1 MILFV
6 TTTLILK
13 YNQVIFENY
22 FSTFTIFVLS
32 FLRLLPISTESISS
46 LNRVISSKY
55 AVDTIY
61 DEIINLEVNEKKIK
75 DSFGDKFFF
84 ESIHFE
90 NVKFHYDTRKTI
102 INGIN
107 FKIEKNSFTG
117 ISGRSGSGKTTLV
130 NLIMGKLV
138 QSGGSIKIND
148 TDNKLNIHSFQNRV
162 SYIQQNPFIFE
173 GTLKE
178 NICIS
183 KDINYKKFLD
193 SLAQSELL
201 DFYNENKDK
210 SFGDRGIQ
218 LSGGQRQRI
227 AIARAFYHDRN
238 ILILDEFTNQLDYQT
253 EKNILDY
260 VKSLKK
266 IKTIILITHNRE
278 ILERCDQVINL

>member
-90 NVKFHYDTRKTI
+90 NVKFVEKELEKHLNKPRRI
-102 INGIN
+102 VING
-107 FKIEKNSFTG
+107 
-117 ISGRSGSGKTTLV
+117 
-130 NLIMGKLV
+130 
-138 QSGGSIKIND
+138 
-148 TDNKLNIHSFQNRV
+148 
-162 SYIQQNPFIFE
+162 
-173 GTLKE
+173 
-178 NICIS
+178 
-183 KDINYKKFLD
+183 
-193 SLAQSELL
+193 
-201 DFYNENKDK
+201 
-210 SFGDRGIQ
+210 
-218 LSGGQRQRI
+218 
-227 AIARAFYHDRN
+227 
-238 ILILDEFTNQLDYQT
+238 
-253 EKNILDY
+253 
-260 VKSLKK
+260 
-266 IKTIILITHNRE
+266 
-278 ILERCDQVINL
+278 